1 VQLPSFDTTPS
12 DIDRSGLGELKDVVK
27 KLLNSTIQLNEE
39 LTFLLNN
46 LDTRNINEINADIIN
61 AGTINAALVKIQT
74 ALMNGGF
81 ISIDDQGFKIND
93 GTDDTM
99 TAGLDGKVKMTGAEI
114 RSKMG
119 YPAVVMDPE
128 KDLFGAYT
136 DTDRRVQIEAV
147 NVSTG
152 SPRILVANP
161 DGSISIY
168 QQSNASN
175 VFTYNSKLR
184 LISDRD
190 IDLSPGTFYNVIVP
204 FDQLRDF
211 NGGVSLDG
219 KLAQKATAGVST
231 GLSGSHNHGIP
242 DGTVLRTADGGT
254 VTFFAAGSHS
264 HAQN

>member
-1 VQLPSFDTTPS
+1 MANVQLPSVNLEEQDT
-12 DIDRSGLGELKDVVK
+12 G
-27 KLLNSTIQLNEE
+27 KLLKQLINAYIMLTEE

-46 LDTRNINEINADIIN
+46 LDTRNINELNADIIN

-93 GTDDTM
+93 GTGDTM

-114 RSKMG
+114 RSKAG
-119 YPAVVMDPE
+119 YPAVIMNPE
-128 KDLFGAYT
+128 ENLFGAYASET
-136 DTDRRVQIEAV
+136 SYVQMEPV
-147 NVSTG
+147 NVDTG
-152 SPRILVANP
+152 SPRFLVV
-161 DGSISIY
+161 GSQGSVSVY
-168 QQSNASN
+168 QQGIASN
-175 VFTYNSKLR
+175 IFTDNSNLR
-184 LISDRD
+184 LIADRD

-219 KLAQKATAGVST
+219 KLVQKATAGVST

-242 DGTVLRTADGGT
+242 DMTELLTADGGT
-254 VTFFAAGSHS
+254 VTFRAVGSHS
-264 HAQN
+264 HSQT